1 MSSSRCQ
8 PRDTTGGLLAC
19 ALVPGRVFRV
29 GFPPDPWAWA
39 GWEYA
44 RSDGRFGGR
53 WDDANGEFRTVY
65 AASTM
70 LGCLL
75 EVLAPLRPDPV
86 LSGELDAIAEDE
98 QDARD
103 HPTVAAGTLSP
114 TWIASRRAG
123 TAHLNGTYCCVT
135 EAQSVATV
143 RSQFL
148 TLATVQLGLPDLD
161 AAALRLA
168 QPRELT
174 QRVASWLWEQTVQG
188 DRSLDGV
195 RFLSRHG
202 DEHELWAVFER
213 DEDGN
218 VSRRITH
225 AELVDLNGHPAL
237 AEAMRIHGLHRA

>member
-1 MSSSRCQ
+1 MSTSRCR
-8 PRDTTGGLLAC
+8 PLDTTGGLLTC
-19 ALVPGRVFRV
+19 AHDPGTVYRV
-29 GFPPDPWAWA
+29 GFPPDPWAWS

-44 RSDGRFGGR
+44 RNDGRFGGR
-53 WDDANGEFRTVY
+53 WDDANGEFRTIY

-75 EVLAPLRPDPV
+75 EVLAPLRPDPA
-86 LSGELDAIAEDE
+86 LALELDAIVEDE
-98 QDARD
+98 QDAAD
-103 HPTVAAGTLSP
+103 FPTVAAGVLGQA
-114 TWIASRRAG
+114 WLASRRVG
-123 TAHLNGTYCCVT
+123 TAHLGGTYCCVT

-143 RSQFL
+143 RRPFL
-148 TLATVQLGLPDLD
+148 ALATVQLGLPDLD

-174 QRVASWLWEQTVQG
+174 QRVASWLWEQSIEG

-213 DEDGN
+213 DEDGI
-218 VSRRITH
+218 VSRHITH
-225 AELVDLNGHPAL
+225 TAPVDLDGHPDL
-237 AEAMRIHGLHRA
+237 AEAMRIHELRWA